1 MKRGKLLV
9 ISGFSGVG
17 KGTTVRKM
25 VEEYEKYKLSV
36 SATTRAPREGEV
48 HGEHY
53 FFVTKE
59 QFEQMIVD
67 KELLEYAEFVG
78 NYYGTPK
85 SYVEENLEKGNHV
98 ILEIEC
104 QGAEIVKKLV
114 PEAIL
119 VFILPPS
126 AEELKNRLV
135 GRQSEAPEVIQKRL
149 LRAVEETE
157 YLKNYEY
164 FVINDLVENCMV
176 NIDKIIENDHPLLA
190 TEEQI
195 ENIVTD
201 IKKFEKGE

>member
-1 MKRGKLLV
+1 MERGKLLV

-17 KGTTVRKM
+17 KGTTVKM
-25 VEEYEKYKLSV
+25 LVEQFEKYKLSV
-36 SATTRAPREGEV
+36 SATTRNPREGEV

-114 PEAIL
+114 PEAVL

-126 AEELKNRLV
+126 AEELKRRLI
-135 GRQSEAPEVIQKRL
+135 GRNSEAPEVIQKRL
-149 LRAVEETE
+149 LRAVEETKF
-157 YLKNYEY
+157 LKNYDY

-176 NIDKIIENDHPLLA
+176 NIDKIIENDQPLLA

-195 ENIVTD
+195 EEIVTD

>member
-1 MKRGKLLV
+1 MARGKLLV

-17 KGTTVRKM
+17 KGTTVKKM

-36 SATTRAPREGEV
+36 SATTRNPRAGEV

-53 FFVTKE
+53 YFVTKE

-114 PEAIL
+114 PEAVL

-126 AEELKNRLV
+126 AEELKNRLI
-135 GRQSEAPEVIQKRL
+135 GRNTEDPEVIEQRL

-157 YLKNYEY
+157 YLENYEY

-176 NIDKIIENDHPLLA
+176 NIDKIIENDHPLLP
-190 TEEQI
+190 TKEQI
-195 ENIVTD
+195 ETIVTD
-201 IKKFEKGE
+201 IKKFKKGE

>member
-1 MKRGKLLV
+1 MARGKLLV

-17 KGTTVRKM
+17 KGTTVKKM

-36 SATTRAPREGEV
+36 SATTRNPRAGEV

-53 FFVTKE
+53 YFVTKE

-114 PEAIL
+114 PEAVL

-126 AEELKNRLV
+126 AEELKNRLL
-135 GRQSEAPEVIQKRL
+135 GRNTEDPEVIEQRL

-176 NIDKIIENDHPLLA
+176 NIDKIIENDHPLLP
-190 TEEQI
+190 TKEQI
-195 ENIVTD
+195 ETIVTD
-201 IKKFEKGE
+201 IKKFKKGE

>member
-1 MKRGKLLV
+1 MARGKLLV

-17 KGTTVRKM
+17 KGTTVKKM

-36 SATTRAPREGEV
+36 SATTRNPRAGEV

-53 FFVTKE
+53 YFVTKE

-114 PEAIL
+114 PEAVL

-126 AEELKNRLV
+126 AEELKNRLI
-135 GRQSEAPEVIQKRL
+135 GRNTEDPEVIEQRL

-176 NIDKIIENDHPLLA
+176 NIDKIIENDHPLLP
-190 TEEQI
+190 TKEQI
-195 ENIVTD
+195 ETIVTD
-201 IKKFEKGE
+201 IKKFKKGE

>member
-1 MKRGKLLV
+1 MERGKLLV

-17 KGTTVRKM
+17 KGTTVKMM
-25 VEEYEKYKLSV
+25 VEQFEKYKLSV
-36 SATTRAPREGEV
+36 SATTRNPREGEV

-114 PEAIL
+114 PEAVL

-126 AEELKNRLV
+126 AEELKRRLI
-135 GRQSEAPEVIQKRL
+135 GRNSEAPEVIQKRL

-157 YLKNYEY
+157 FLKNYDY

-176 NIDKIIENDHPLLA
+176 NIDKIIENNQPLLA

-195 ENIVTD
+195 EEIVTD

>member
-1 MKRGKLLV
+1 MERGKLLV

-17 KGTTVRKM
+17 KGTTVKMM
-25 VEEYEKYKLSV
+25 VEQFEKYKLSV
-36 SATTRAPREGEV
+36 SATTRNPREGEV

-114 PEAIL
+114 PEAVL

-126 AEELKNRLV
+126 AEELKRRLI
-135 GRQSEAPEVIQKRL
+135 GRNSEAPEVIQKRL

-157 YLKNYEY
+157 FLKNYDY

-176 NIDKIIENDHPLLA
+176 NIDKIIENDQPLLA

-195 ENIVTD
+195 EEIVTD

>member
-1 MKRGKLLV
+1 
-9 ISGFSGVG
+9 
-17 KGTTVRKM
+17 M